1 MIAKRA
7 REMKPFYVMEI
18 LEKAKVGVTPGIDF
32 GQQAEGYLRF
42 SYTTSQKRIREGL
55 RRLEEYLKGFQGLP

>member
-18 LEKAKVGVTPGIDF
+18 LEKA
-32 GQQAEGYLRF
+32 QALE
-42 SYTTSQKRIREGL
+42 REGHDVIH
-55 RRLEEYLKGFQGLP
+55 LEVGEPEARPRYPGEGQGGGLPPG